1 MMKLQH
7 ILWVALALIIPANV
21 WAYGAEGSSG
31 QGICKILS
39 FSEFKPVNGAE
50 VTPKSPFSFFAS
62 GAAYPNSIKVM
73 IKGQS
78 VPVTVTP
85 KREGFEVTGNLPD
98 TLKGAFAKINVEAR
112 GANQCEGTAGW
123 LVKVTE

>member
-21 WAYGAEGSSG
+21 WAYGTEGSSG
-31 QGICKILS
+31 TGICHILS

-50 VTPKSPFSFFAS
+50 VTPRSEFSFFAS
-62 GAAYPNSIKVM
+62 GATYPNSIKVM
-73 IKGQS
+73 IKGES
-78 VPVTVTP
+78 VPVRVTE
-85 KREGFEVTGNLPD
+85 KRGGFEVTGKLPD
-98 TLKGAFAKINVEAR
+98 SLKGAYAKINVEAR